1 MAWQIVVCGSLA
13 PDPLQNLTPQLNP
26 PGLAHEALLPMILDP
41 FAAHALYEAAN
52 LAKTAGNGSKV
63 YLVSLGPKAKLQQ
76 LMMNVAQK
84 VPFELVAVNC
94 AASLLAEPN
103 LVAAELAKA
112 IKNIPDFDL
121 NKLILFG
128 GQASATRDAGIVL
141 PLVAQHLGISEQFF
155 KVDFCQAKD
164 ATPGAE
170 VFTIKE
176 RLAKG
181 AYQVAEVKGLPF
193 ACTWATGNLPTPPNN
208 PQIGMQNM
216 RQIMPALM
224 KALPVSLD
232 AASPIQDLVL
242 PTTKRQAK
250 VVQDMPLET
259 MAEEIATWL
268 KENNK

>member
-52 LAKTAGNGSKV
+52 LAKTNNSKV
-63 YLVSLGPKAKLQQ
+63 YLVALGPKAKLQQ

-84 VPFELVAVNC
+84 VPFELVAANC
-94 AASLLAEPN
+94 NASLLAEPT
-103 LVAAELAKA
+103 LVAAQLTKP
-112 IKNIPDFDL
+112 IQNIPGLDL
-121 NKLILFG
+121 KRLLLFG
-128 GQASATRDAGIVL
+128 GQASASRDAGIVL
-141 PLVAQHLGISEQFF
+141 PLVAQALGISEQFF
-155 KVDFCQAKD
+155 KVDVCQIKD
-164 ATPGAE
+164 ATAGAE

-181 AYQVAEVKGLPF
+181 AYRVSEVKGLPL

-224 KALPVSLD
+224 KAALVTLS
-232 AASPIQDLVL
+232 ANSPLQDLVL
-242 PTTKRQAK
+242 PTTKRQAQ
-250 VVQDMPLET
+250 VIQDRPLEE
-259 MAEEIATWL
+259 MAAQIATWL
-268 KENNK
+268 KENNN